1 MFDLNKKVGFQ
12 SKKSDLLII
21 LKITIS
27 ISPVAKS
34 VQHMLSLQVHWPSG
48 TRQEPEC
55 YSKPTKA
62 VWAQHLQVT
71 DKNML
76 LLEMSQQPRAY
87 NQ

>member
-34 VQHMLSLQVHWPSG
+34 VQHMLYLQVERS
-48 TRQEPEC
+48 
-55 YSKPTKA
+55 A
-62 VWAQHLQVT
+62 DAHLRT
-71 DKNML
+71 
-76 LLEMSQQPRAY
+76 
-87 NQ
+87 